1 MTTPLRPT
9 IRILAIDPCPAGF
22 GVAVLEDPTRLV
34 DWGVAEVWSKAHRAF
49 LARVEALVD
58 RYAPSLIVLENI
70 GNSARRKRSAQL
82 TSMVVRY
89 AASRRLSV
97 VRVKREQVRMA
108 FGGNPTKHDVAVAI
122 AAVFPELT
130 SRLPSKRKL
139 WESEKEQMNVFDALS
154 FALTALAAMPAAE
167 TAA

>member
-1 MTTPLRPT
+1 MTTPRRPT
-9 IRILAIDPCPAGF
+9 IRVLSVDPCPAGF
-22 GVAVLEDPTRLV
+22 GFAVLEDPTRLV
-34 DWGVAEVWSKAHRAF
+34 DWGVAEVWSKSPRAF
-49 LARVEALVD
+49 LARFEALVD

-70 GNSARRKRSAQL
+70 GNSARRKRAAQL

-89 AASRRLSV
+89 AASRHITV
-97 VRVKREQVRMA
+97 VRVQRDQVRKA

-154 FALTALAAMPAAE
+154 FALTALAAMAPAD
-167 TAA
+167 AAA